1 MITDTKTAIAINSF
15 LNFVAR
21 TFESYIEMYPVFGYK
36 HIIKLQNE
44 LREDSTLREKK
55 RKEILMSSDQKKMFI
70 LRETTK
76 LSKQIDEK
84 MEKEVSSVEND
95 LICSFKK
102 AVTKSVNQ
110 DLLEAYRKKVKKT

>member
-21 TFESYIEMYPVFGYK
+21 TFESYIEMYPFFGYK
-36 HIIKLQNE
+36 HIIKQQNE

>member
-21 TFESYIEMYPVFGYK
+21 TFESYIEMYPFFGYK
-36 HIIKLQNE
+36 HIIKQQNE

-55 RKEILMSSDQKKMFI
+55 RKEILMSSDQKMFI

-102 AVTKSVNQ
+102 SKSVNQ
-110 DLLEAYRKKVKKT
+110 DLLEAYRKKV

>member
-21 TFESYIEMYPVFGYK
+21 TFESYIEMYPFFGYK
-36 HIIKLQNE
+36 HIIKQQNE
-44 LREDSTLREKK
+44 LREDSDLREKK